1 MDGESVGSQAQ
12 SDARGSDAPI
22 IPRYQ
27 TIAKLGEGGNGVVYK
42 AKDLTLD
49 RIVAL
54 KFLLSNDVEQKAR
67 FLQEARAAASL
78 SHPNVCVVHEVGEA
92 QGKPYIVMEFV
103 EGEDLRSK
111 VSNGPLEFP
120 EALSLVVQ
128 AAEGLREAHHKDIV
142 HRDVKSA
149 NIMVTEA
156 GRAKVTDF
164 GLARSMNDTKITKTG
179 VRLGTPSFMSPE
191 QALGNEVDQRSDI
204 WSLCVVLYELVAGQL
219 PFKGEV
225 EASVAYSIVHEEH
238 QPLTSLRSGLPL
250 DLDYVLE
257 KGLEKDPDD
266 RYQHIDDLIVD
277 LREIIDQSATV
288 PDAGASVRLRASAA
302 SRRVR
307 KRASK
312 WFSPQRVS
320 LLAAVL
326 AGLALFAVL
335 TVQDPASSPADSP
348 EVATVTVLPIT
359 ATGGAAELQVF
370 TDGLIETITRRLSQ
384 YENENEQLV
393 VVSPSEV
400 LRQQVATPSDA
411 FAKFGSRYAIEGSLQ
426 SEGEAVRLV
435 LTLVETAS
443 GSQVDTAVI
452 DGRRD
457 AALSLQDSAVD
468 RLATLLKL
476 TVSDEHAAELAR
488 LRPAAPGAYEFYLQA
503 RGYLRRND
511 RLQDIDSA
519 IEVFGRAL
527 EADPDYALA
536 LSGLCEAYWYR
547 YQRTKETEW
556 VPKAR
561 EKCNRAIE
569 LSDDVAE
576 VHVTMGTLQRGTSD
590 YGKALLSFQRAVELD
605 GRSGEAFSGLAR
617 TYESLGALDKAEA
630 TFHQGVRLRPA
641 DWNAYK
647 QLGLFYFRHA
657 QYEKAI
663 EQYDEVV
670 RLTPDNAHG
679 YTNLGVLYYR
689 LGKLDLGEEMTRRSA
704 AIEPRATTLSNL
716 GKLLSEQGRLDEAA
730 DYYQQAIDLAPLD
743 HRKWANLASALR
755 RKGDAGLSRQSYDK
769 AIELVTQA
777 LTVEPKNAGLS
788 ARLAHYLVARGDR
801 ERAAVLLTQ
810 LASDE
815 IKEPEVL
822 MLIAETF
829 AQLGRIDDAIKL
841 ANRAFGYGFQV
852 ESLDRES
859 SIFELME
866 SADYATRFENP
877 RRPLSTRLPS
887 Q

>member
-1 MDGESVGSQAQ
+1 LDGESVGSRAQ
-12 SDARGSDAPI
+12 SDARGCGAPI

-92 QGKPYIVMEFV
+92 EGKPYIVMEFV

-111 VSNGPLEFP
+111 VSNGPLELSD
-120 EALSLVVQ
+120 ALSLVVQ

-149 NIMVTEA
+149 NIMVTQA
-156 GRAKVTDF
+156 GQAKVTDF

-257 KGLEKDPDD
+257 KGLEKDPND

-277 LREIIDQSATV
+277 LREIIDQSASE

-302 SRRVR
+302 TRRVR

-335 TVQDPASSPADSP
+335 TVQDPGPSPADAP

-359 ATGGAAELQVF
+359 ATGGAVELQVF

-457 AALSLQDSAVD
+457 AALSLQDSAVVG
-468 RLATLLKL
+468 LATLLKL

-511 RLQDIDSA
+511 RLQDIDAA

-527 EADPDYALA
+527 EADSDYALA

-561 EKCNRAIE
+561 ENCNRALE
-569 LSDDVAE
+569 LNDEVAE
-576 VHVTMGTLQRGTSD
+576 IHATMGTLLRGTGE
-590 YGKALLSFQRAVELD
+590 YGKALLSFQTAVDLD
-605 GRSGEAFSGLAR
+605 PRSGEAFGGLAR
-617 TYESLGALDKAEA
+617 TYESLGATDKAEA
-630 TFHQGVRLRPA
+630 TFQQAVRLRPTGTRISNSGFSIIA
-641 DWNAYK
+641 KEN
-647 QLGLFYFRHA
+647 GR
-657 QYEKAI
+657 
-663 EQYDEVV
+663 
-670 RLTPDNAHG
+670 
-679 YTNLGVLYYR
+679 
-689 LGKLDLGEEMTRRSA
+689 RRSSS
-704 AIEPRATTLSNL
+704 T
-716 GKLLSEQGRLDEAA
+716 
-730 DYYQQAIDLAPLD
+730 
-743 HRKWANLASALR
+743 RKWCVLHPTTPTGIQTLVRSTAGSRIMQRRRDFSSGQSRLNPDRRRSQTWETCSRSKENYKKPSDNMNGRSSCSRTIDTTGQTWLLLPEKSVTTRAESKHTKPPSAW
-755 RKGDAGLSRQSYDK
+755 S
-769 AIELVTQA
+769 IERYKSIPRIRNSLQT
-777 LTVEPKNAGLS
+777 
-788 ARLAHYLVARGDR
+788 
-801 ERAAVLLTQ
+801 
-810 LASDE
+810 
-815 IKEPEVL
+815 
-822 MLIAETF
+822 
-829 AQLGRIDDAIKL
+829 GRIIWL
-841 ANRAFGYGFQV
+841 RSGT
-852 ESLDRES
+852 
-859 SIFELME
+859 
-866 SADYATRFENP
+866 SAPP
-877 RRPLSTRLPS
+877 RRTSTGR
-887 Q
+887 